1 MSYPHWRNAL
11 ISPSHTLQ
19 AAIHTIDKGR
29 AQIALVVDQ
38 NYHLLGTVTDGD
50 IRRALLK
57 AASME
62 ILVETVMTT
71 NPVSVRP
78 FTHPNAVLGLMK
90 RKSLHQL
97 PILDSKNQVIGMHIW
112 TDMPVVTH
120 DNTVVI
126 MAGGLGTR
134 MGKHTK
140 NCPKP
145 MLKVR
150 GKPLLQHIIEKAI
163 ANGFTSFL
171 ISLHYLPDIIMNY
184 FADGSKWGVDIQYVC
199 EDSPLGTVGSLSL
212 WARKPNLPFIV
223 TNGDV
228 LSDVRFSEMLDFHIA
243 HSATATMAVREH
255 EIQNPYGVVNLSE
268 FEITSFEEKP
278 VYRSYINAGVYILD
292 PIALDFLNYNERCD
306 MPTLFEC
313 LKKGGQNTLAYPLY
327 ETWMDVGRPEDL
339 AQAHTL

>member
-1 MSYPHWRNAL
+1 MSYPHWRDAL
-11 ISPSHTLQ
+11 ISPSNTLQ
-19 AAIHTIDKGR
+19 KAIHTIDKGR

-38 NYHLLGTVTDGD
+38 NYQLLGTVTDGD

-57 AASME
+57 EASME

-78 FTHPNAVLGLMK
+78 STHPNAVLGLMK

-97 PILDSKNQVIGMHIW
+97 PIVDSNNQVIGMHIW
-112 TDMPVVTH
+112 TDMPVVSH

-126 MAGGLGTR
+126 MAGGFGAR

-163 ANGFTSFL
+163 TNGFTSFL
-171 ISLHYLPDIIMNY
+171 ISLHYLPDIIENY
-184 FADGSKWGVDIQYVC
+184 FGDGSKWGVDIEYVC

-228 LSDVRFSEMLDFHIA
+228 MSDVRFGEMLDFHIA
-243 HSATATMAVREH
+243 QSATATMAVREH
-255 EIQNPYGVVNLSE
+255 QIQNPYGVVNLSE

-278 VYRSYINAGVYILD
+278 IYRSYINAGVYILD

-313 LKKGGQNTLAYPLY
+313 LKNAGQNTLAYPLY
-327 ETWMDVGRPEDL
+327 ESWMDVGRPEDL
-339 AQAHTL
+339 ARAHTL